1 MADYTITAGDT
12 APGIEY
18 ELTDDGT
25 GNAPNA
31 ANIASA
37 EFQLFTT
44 KMQQLENVAAK
55 ALVADEVQ
63 VASAAT
69 VTTAG
74 SGNPL
79 LRYAWQNGD
88 TEPAGSYF
96 ARFEVTYS
104 NGKTA
109 SYPNGNPLTIE
120 FTTWPS

>member
-12 APGIEY
+12 APGIKY
-18 ELTDDGT
+18 EATDDGT
-25 GNAPNA
+25 GSAPNVA
-31 ANIASA
+31 DIASA
-37 EFQLFTT
+37 EFQLLTFTFKPHVT
-44 KMQQLENVAAK
+44 A
-55 ALVADEVQ
+55 
-63 VASAAT
+63 AAT

-79 LRYAWQNGD
+79 LRYAWQDGD